1 MKKLQIKIANK
12 KIVVSRLNGKFVL
25 NGWITVKK
33 NHDNEEEKG
42 RHLFIGEDE
51 TPAQAM
57 KRQWGV
63 DLEGKKKTP
72 QIEEHT
78 NKRNEKNI
86 SAYKKKTLEQQKK
99 LDEINQKKEIARKI
113 YLEEDDKFRD
123 FAKKKGLGLYDAEKI
138 YPNRK
143 ELQAKIDEF
152 RTLVDKSIE
161 FRKSTIDELSKSI
174 RDEVENYN
182 SSTNKLV
189 EEFDKIPDLTKEY
202 TDKLA
207 ELRKER
213 ENIYKRESAGEF
225 DRTTSLKMFAENTL
239 AIREVKEKELKAR
252 AQQIEENIKIL
263 NKKDTNF
270 ELKSQTKEM
279 TEMSNKL
286 KSALDGF
293 IGDGVVPSNAVVSM
307 NKIKRGARA
316 FAKEDTINLN
326 EDDTLDVA
334 IHEYMHFIEKNN
346 PRLLANSLAFAKSR
360 TEGEKTESLATLT
373 GNRSYKGEYAKK
385 DKFFDPYCGRV
396 YSMDKE
402 YNSANASEILSMGI
416 QRLFT
421 EPKKFAQ
428 EDREYFNFCIASIK
442 GDL

>member
-12 KIVVSRLNGKFVL
+12 KIVVSRHNGKFVL
-25 NGWITVKK
+25 NGWVTVKK

-42 RHLFIGEDE
+42 RHLFIGEGE

-86 SAYKKKTLEQQKK
+86 SAYKKKTLEQQTK
-99 LDEINQKKEIARKI
+99 LDELNQKKEIARKA
-113 YLEEDDKFRD
+113 YLNEDKKLRD
-123 FAKKKGLGLYDAEKI
+123 FADKKGIGIFEAEKS
-138 YPNRK
+138 YPNMK
-143 ELQAKIDEF
+143 ELELKRDEF
-152 RTLVDKSIE
+152 QKSLDEARE

-174 RDEVENYN
+174 RNEIKNYDSKTDN
-182 SSTNKLV
+182 LV
-189 EEFDKIPDLTKEY
+189 KEFEKIPDLTKEF
-202 TDKLA
+202 TERLL

-213 ENIYKRESAGEF
+213 EEIYRRESSGEI
-225 DRTTSLKMFAENTL
+225 DKKTSLALFLENT
-239 AIREVKEKELKAR
+239 ATIHDVKEKEQIAR
-252 AQQIEENIKIL
+252 VQQLEENIKIL

-270 ELKSQTKEM
+270 KLKSQTINM

-293 IGDGVVPSNAVVSM
+293 IGDGVVSSNAIVSM

-316 FAKEDTINLN
+316 FAREDTINLN
-326 EDDTLDVA
+326 EDDTVDVA

-360 TEGEKTESLATLT
+360 TEGEKTKSMATIT
-373 GNRSYKGEYAKK
+373 GIRSYKGEYTKK
-385 DKFFDPYCGRV
+385 DKFFNPYCGRV
-396 YSMDKE
+396 YSTDQE
-402 YNSANASEILSMGI
+402 YNTANASEILSMGI